1 MKKILII
8 FLISTLSALAGFAQQ
23 TNECLC
29 VCRFKTDKNPDDMI
43 KVKYIIDSDIYTMED
58 YSNFLFSNI
67 NDIIYVHVTEF
78 FKKHPDGDCY
88 NSDIDEFM
96 YNTEKAILKEISN
109 IKIDIIDLDY
119 QITISNDENYEN
131 DY

>member
-8 FLISTLSALAGFAQQ
+8 FIISTLAALTGFAQQ

-29 VCRFKTDKNPDDMI
+29 VCRFKTDRNSDDMI

-67 NDIIYVHVTEF
+67 NDIIYVHVTKF
-78 FKKHPDGDCY
+78 FEKYPEGGD
-88 NSDIDEFM
+88 SHEIVEFM
-96 YNTEKAILKEISN
+96 DNTEKAILKEISD
-109 IKIDIIDLDY
+109 IEIDIIDFNY
-119 QITISNDENYEN
+119 KITIPNDENYE
-131 DY
+131 DDF

>member
-8 FLISTLSALAGFAQQ
+8 FLISTLTALTGFAQQ

-29 VCRFKTDKNPDDMI
+29 VCKFRTDRNPNDMI

-67 NDIIYVHVTEF
+67 NDILYTHVTEF
-78 FKKHPDGDCY
+78 FKKYPEGGD
-88 NSDIDEFM
+88 NHEVVEFM
-96 YNTEKAILKEISN
+96 DNTEKAILKEISD
-109 IKIDIIDLDY
+109 IEIDIIDFNY
-119 QITISNDENYEN
+119 KITIPNEENYE
-131 DY
+131 DDF